1 MAGAPAKACLLPGA
15 ATHLP
20 PSRPARPVDPAIVPF
35 MLRALALKDAPR
47 RGWLRAGVARP
58 ESVAD
63 HSWGMALLAAVAT
76 PPHLDRAR
84 VLELAALHD
93 LAEAAV
99 GDLVP
104 GEYATKAE
112 KLALE
117 RRGLQGLLA
126 DAPQELR
133 ARLLADFDELASDAT
148 PEARFVHELDKV
160 EMAFQARRYEDLG
173 VPRAALE
180 GFRASARKGV
190 ATPGLASALR
200 ALEGQ

>member
-1 MAGAPAKACLLPGA
+1 
-15 ATHLP
+15 
-20 PSRPARPVDPAIVPF
+20 VDPTTVPF
-35 MLRALALKDAPR
+35 VLRALALKDAPR

-63 HSWGMALLAAVAT
+63 HSWGVALLAAVAT
-76 PPHLDRAR
+76 PEGLDRAR

-104 GEYATKAE
+104 GEYASKEE

-117 RRGLQGLLA
+117 RRGLEGLLA
-126 DAPQELR
+126 EAPDALR
-133 ARLLADFDELASDAT
+133 ARLLADFDELASDAS
-148 PEARFVHELDKV
+148 PEARFVHELDKL
-160 EMAFQARRYEDLG
+160 EMAFQARRHEDAG

-180 GFRASARKGV
+180 PYRASARKGV
-190 ATPGLASALR
+190 TTPALAAALN
-200 ALEGQ
+200 ALEDER